1 MQIFTNTLIQTTL
14 RFADDFTVVQF
25 LGCGFIVI
33 HSKFAL
39 DAAKKMG
46 HKVHSVFGR
55 KIGLSLF
62 TYAI

>member
-14 RFADDFTVVQF
+14 RIADDFTVVQF

-33 HSKFAL
+33 RSEFAL
-39 DAAKKMG
+39 NAAKQLG
-46 HKVHSVFGR
+46 HKVRTVFGR
-55 KIGLSLF
+55 KVGFSLF